1 MTTDRA
7 ADESTILKLD
17 KAFLDAF
24 LQRDVETV
32 NRDLP
37 DDFIAIF
44 PNGIVAN
51 KQMELKNVEQAEV
64 ESYSTDEVQIGWYAE
79 TVATVHFR
87 MTLKMKGKEPK
98 LVRDLHVY
106 MKRDGRWQM
115 ITGQVTPIL

>member
-87 MTLKMKGKEPK
+87 MT
-98 LVRDLHVY
+98 
-106 MKRDGRWQM
+106 
-115 ITGQVTPIL
+115 